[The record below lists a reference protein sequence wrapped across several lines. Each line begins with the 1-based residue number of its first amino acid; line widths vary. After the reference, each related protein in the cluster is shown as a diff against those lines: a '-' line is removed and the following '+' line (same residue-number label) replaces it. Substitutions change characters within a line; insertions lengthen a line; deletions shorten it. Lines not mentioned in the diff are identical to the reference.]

1 MSSVFGARSMRR
13 EMEHVDNTTSSPT
26 DMGIPTDPVDFCK
39 SLLDFQPTPYQ
50 ERFLKDSSQFIA
62 LRWSRQSGKSYIVA
76 ARITW
81 QAITNNGI
89 HIAIVA
95 PSYRQSR
102 FVLRKVAAMA
112 RLLPRELVSI
122 IEKTRMVFKNGSTIE
137 AYPNSPLT
145 IRGPTLHLVYCD
157 EMNYI
162 RDDAELYDAIL
173 FTLGTTNGSFIASST
188 PGSSDSLFYK
198 ICLADEYADF
208 SRHKVSWR
216 EAVEPNGPLKA
227 SILEKIRKQLETNP
241 WRWTREMEAEFAED
255 EATFFPLALV
265 TECVDGELDYASF
278 ESKITDR
285 FIYIGVDFG
294 KHRDHSVVAAIE
306 YDNETRK
313 AKLIHMHR
321 FALETEYASVIGY
334 VKALCARWQTI
345 RRVSTDVTGVGDF
358 ITEEMRKSGI
368 PQVEGILLTL
378 PSKADI
384 LGNLKQMMQTQKLA
398 MPYDSELVAEMNAE
412 RYEMLK
418 SGQIQFSHPEDSHDD
433 RLWALA
439 LACYGTRLVGRVP
452 KFQVFAA
459 FGHVIKPSYGGV
471 RERGTLFPS
480 S

>member
-1 MSSVFGARSMRR
+1 MSSVFGARSLRR
-13 EMEHVDNTTSSPT
+13 DMGSVGRITSSAT
-26 DMGIPTDPVDFCK
+26 HAGIPTDPVDFCK
-39 SLLDFQPTPYQ
+39 SLLGFQPTPYQ

-76 ARITW
+76 ARMTW

-102 FVLRKVAAMA
+102 FVLRKVIAMA
-112 RLLPRELVSI
+112 ILLPRELIAI
-122 IEKTRMVFKNGSTIE
+122 IEKTRLVFKNGSTIE
-137 AYPNSPLT
+137 AYPNNPLT

-216 EAVEPNGPLKA
+216 EALEPNGPLKA

-255 EATFFPLALV
+255 EETFFPLALIPG
-265 TECVDGELDYASF
+265 CIDGGLDYAPF
-278 ESKITDR
+278 ESKITDH

-306 YDNETRK
+306 YDNESKK
-313 AKLIHMHR
+313 ANLIHMHR
-321 FALETEYASVIGY
+321 FPLETEYASVIGY
-334 VKALCARWQTI
+334 VKALSSRWQLL

-358 ITEEMRKSGI
+358 ITEEMKKSGV
-368 PQVEGILLTL
+368 PQTEGIHLTIQ
-378 PSKADI
+378 SKTEI
-384 LGNLKQMMQTQKLA
+384 LGNLKQMMQTGRLS
-398 MPYDSELVAEMNAE
+398 MPFDSELASEINSE
-412 RYEMLK
+412 RYELLK
-418 SGQIQFSHPEDSHDD
+418 SGQMQFSHPEDSHDD

-452 KFQVFAA
+452 KFVPFAT
-459 FGHVIKPSYGGV
+459 FGHVAKPKWGRVGG
-471 RERGTLFPS
+471 RGALFPS

>member
-13 EMEHVDNTTSSPT
+13 EMEHVDKTTSSPT

-173 FTLGTTNGSFIASST
+173 FTLGTTNGSF
-188 PGSSDSLFYK
+188 
-198 ICLADEYADF
+198 
-208 SRHKVSWR
+208 
-216 EAVEPNGPLKA
+216 PL
-227 SILEKIRKQLETNP
+227 QLQ
-241 WRWTREMEAEFAED
+241 
-255 EATFFPLALV
+255 
-265 TECVDGELDYASF
+265 S
-278 ESKITDR
+278 
-285 FIYIGVDFG
+285 
-294 KHRDHSVVAAIE
+294 
-306 YDNETRK
+306 
-313 AKLIHMHR
+313 
-321 FALETEYASVIGY
+321 
-334 VKALCARWQTI
+334 
-345 RRVSTDVTGVGDF
+345 
-358 ITEEMRKSGI
+358 
-368 PQVEGILLTL
+368 
-378 PSKADI
+378 
-384 LGNLKQMMQTQKLA
+384 
-398 MPYDSELVAEMNAE
+398 
-412 RYEMLK
+412 
-418 SGQIQFSHPEDSHDD
+418 
-433 RLWALA
+433 
-439 LACYGTRLVGRVP
+439 
-452 KFQVFAA
+452 
-459 FGHVIKPSYGGV
+459 
-471 RERGTLFPS
+471 
-480 S
+480 

>member
-1 MSSVFGARSMRR
+1 MALVNRLAVGAPQSA
-13 EMEHVDNTTSSPT
+13 
-26 DMGIPTDPVDFCK
+26 IPTDPVDFCK
-39 SLLDFQPTPYQ
+39 RLLGFQPTPYQ
-50 ERFLKDSSQFIA
+50 EKFLKDSNQFIA

-76 ARITW
+76 ARMTW
-81 QAITNNGI
+81 QAITNHGI
-89 HIAIVA
+89 HIGIVA

-112 RLLPRELVSI
+112 RLLPIELISI

-137 AYPNSPLT
+137 AFPNNPLT

-188 PGSSDSLFYK
+188 PGSKDSLFYK

-227 SILEKIRKQLETNP
+227 TILEKIRKQLETNP
-241 WRWTREMEAEFAED
+241 WRWTREMEADFAED
-255 EATFFPLALV
+255 EDSFFPLALV
-265 TECVDGELDYASF
+265 TDCINGELEYTRF

-306 YDNETRK
+306 YDNETRE

-321 FALETEYASVIGY
+321 FPLETEYASVIGY

-358 ITEEMRKSGI
+358 ITEEMKKSGI

-384 LGNLKQMMQTQKLA
+384 LGNLKQMMQTKKLA
-398 MPYDSELVAEMNAE
+398 MPYDSELVTEMNGE
-412 RYEMLK
+412 RYEMMK

-452 KFQVFAA
+452 KFVPFAA
-459 FGHVIKPSYGGV
+459 FGHVAKPKWGGIGG
-471 RERGTLFPS
+471 RGALFPS

>member
-1 MSSVFGARSMRR
+1 MNL
-13 EMEHVDNTTSSPT
+13 VDRIGVRAT
-26 DMGIPTDPVDFCK
+26 DTGIPADPVEFCK
-39 SLLDFQPTPYQ
+39 SLLGFQPTPYQ
-50 ERFLKDSSQFIA
+50 EKFLKDSNQFIA

-76 ARITW
+76 ARMAW

-89 HIAIVA
+89 HIGIVA

-112 RLLPRELVSI
+112 RLLPRELISI

-137 AYPNSPLT
+137 AYPNNPLT

-227 SILEKIRKQLETNP
+227 TILEKIRKQLETNP
-241 WRWTREMEAEFAED
+241 WRWTREMEADFAED
-255 EATFFPLALV
+255 EDSFFPLALV
-265 TECVDGELDYASF
+265 TDCINGELEYARF

-285 FIYIGVDFG
+285 LIYLGVDFG

-306 YDNETRK
+306 YDNETRE

-321 FALETEYASVIGY
+321 FPLETEYASVIGY
-334 VKALCARWQTI
+334 VKALCTRWQTI

-384 LGNLKQMMQTQKLA
+384 LGNLKQMMQTKKLA
-398 MPYDSELVAEMNAE
+398 MPYDSELVTEMNGE
-412 RYEMLK
+412 RYEMMK

-439 LACYGTRLVGRVP
+439 LACYGTRLAGQVP
-452 KFQVFAA
+452 EWHPFAVL
-459 FGHVIKPSYGGV
+459 GHVMKPKYGAVGK
-471 RERGTLFPS
+471 RGTLLS
-480 S
+480 GS

>member
-1 MSSVFGARSMRR
+1 M
-13 EMEHVDNTTSSPT
+13 
-26 DMGIPTDPVDFCK
+26 
-39 SLLDFQPTPYQ
+39 
-50 ERFLKDSSQFIA
+50 
-62 LRWSRQSGKSYIVA
+62 
-76 ARITW
+76 TW

-102 FVLRKVAAMA
+102 FVLRKVATMA
-112 RLLPRELVSI
+112 RLVPKELVSI
-122 IEKTRMVFKNGSTIE
+122 IEKTRLVFRNGSTIE
-137 AYPNSPLT
+137 AYPNNPLT

-162 RDDAELYDAIL
+162 RDDTELYDAIL

-188 PGSSDSLFYK
+188 PGSKDSLFYK

-216 EAVEPNGPLKA
+216 EAVEPNGPLKTA
-227 SILEKIRKQLETNP
+227 ILEKIRKQLETNP

-255 EATFFPLALV
+255 EDSFFPLALV
-265 TECVDGELDYASF
+265 TECIDGELDYAPF
-278 ESKITDR
+278 ESTITGR

-294 KHRDHSVVAAIE
+294 KHRDHSVVGAIE

-321 FALETEYASVIGY
+321 FPLETEYASVIGY
-334 VKALCARWQTI
+334 VKALCTRWQTI

-358 ITEEMRKSGI
+358 ITEEMKKSGI

-384 LGNLKQMMQTQKLA
+384 LGHLKQMMQTKKLA
-398 MPYDSELVAEMNAE
+398 MPYDSELVTEMNGE

-418 SGQIQFSHPEDSHDD
+418 SGQVQFSHPEDSHDD

-439 LACYGTRLVGRVP
+439 LACYGTRLVGQVP
-452 KFQVFAA
+452 KFVPFAT
-459 FGHVIKPSYGGV
+459 FGHVAKPKWGRVVG
-471 RERGTLFPS
+471 RGALFPS
-480 S
+480 Y

>member
-1 MSSVFGARSMRR
+1 MRKTR
-13 EMEHVDNTTSSPT
+13 VRAKHAD
-26 DMGIPTDPVDFCK
+26 IPTDPVEFCK
-39 SLLDFQPTPYQ
+39 SLLGFQPTSYQ
-50 ERFLKDSSQFIA
+50 ERFLRDDAQFIA

-76 ARITW
+76 ARMMW
-81 QAITNNGI
+81 QAINNNGI
-89 HIAIVA
+89 HIGIVA

-102 FVLRKVAAMA
+102 FVLRKVAEMA
-112 RLLPRELVSI
+112 RLVPRELIKV
-122 IEKTRMVFKNGSTIE
+122 IEKTRLVFGNGSTIE

-198 ICLADEYADF
+198 ICLSDEYTDF

-216 EAVEPNGPLKA
+216 EAMEPNGPLKA

-241 WRWTREMEAEFAED
+241 WRWTREMEADFAED
-255 EATFFPLALV
+255 EETFFPLALI
-265 TECVDGELDYASF
+265 TECIDGDLDYASF

-285 FIYIGVDFG
+285 FIYVGVDFG

-306 YDNETRK
+306 YDNESRK

-398 MPYDSELVAEMNAE
+398 MPYDSELVAEMNGE
-412 RYEMLK
+412 RYDMLK

-439 LACYGTRLVGRVP
+439 LACYGTRLVGQVP
-452 KFQVFAA
+452 EWHPFVSL
-459 FGHVIKPSYGGV
+459 GHVFKPIFG
-471 RERGTLFPS
+471 
-480 S
+480 